1 MVEGQVKPTNEN
13 PQADESPEARD
24 KEEVGAQEQ
33 VHEVE
38 SLRQEL
44 EQARS
49 QADYWLDQYR
59 RSAAEFANYRKRQE
73 RDQEQQLVRLK
84 VQVLKKLLPSLDDLE
99 RALRLGDRLGG
110 HLVTGHVDGVGVLAD
125 RRRQDI
131 AELITIQ
138 APPEVLRYLVP
149 KGAIAVD
156 GISLT
161 VVDYD
166 TGSFRVAIVPHTAR
180 HTTLGFKER
189 GARVNLEVDLIGKYV
204 AKLLAPHTRTAKLD
218 EHFLAEHGFL

>member
-1 MVEGQVKPTNEN
+1 MFTGIVE
-13 PQADESPEARD
+13 
-24 KEEVGAQEQ
+24 
-33 VHEVE
+33 
-38 SLRQEL
+38 EL
-44 EQARS
+44 GTVRA
-49 QADYWLDQYR
+49 
-59 RSAAEFANYRKRQE
+59 
-73 RDQEQQLVRLK
+73 LVRGPASARLTVAAHK
-84 VQVLKKLLPSLDDLE
+84 TLEGTRVGDSIAVNGACLTVTGLERGAFTADVMAETLARTNLGELRPGDRVNLE

-189 GARVNLEVDLIGKYV
+189 GARVNLEVDMIGKYV